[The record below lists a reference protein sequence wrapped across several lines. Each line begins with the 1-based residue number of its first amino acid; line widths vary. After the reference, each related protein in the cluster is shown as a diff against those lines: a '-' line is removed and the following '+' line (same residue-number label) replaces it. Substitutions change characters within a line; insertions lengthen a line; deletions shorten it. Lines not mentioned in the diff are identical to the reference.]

1 MVTTQELG
9 ELLESELNALGSN
22 FNFKIGIEVERKYKL
37 PNNIKN
43 WAKVD
48 NNIYGVFTTNSGQFE
63 AVQDQD
69 LATIDTRLSLYVTET
84 QMQEV
89 YDILSQYQTLNNA
102 KVFSIGD
109 YSVVPVFD
117 AIRPA
122 TTSIFQGD
130 NRLPIEM
137 NITYTIARK
146 GILSN
151 DIEVSINGIRQLVL
165 SASFNMAKSV
175 SNNLYN
181 GNSTIK
187 AKANSKSRTFTIT
200 IVNTNSDIV
209 NQLKREIVT
218 DDLLDSTYSITYND
232 GAIDT
237 TSQMLLQVGA
247 LTIDAGLPA
256 QLELVFTRSRE

>member
-89 YDILSQYQTLNNA
+89 YDVLGQYQTLNNA

-122 TTSIFQGD
+122 TTSIF
-130 NRLPIEM
+130 
-137 NITYTIARK
+137 
-146 GILSN
+146 
-151 DIEVSINGIRQLVL
+151 
-165 SASFNMAKSV
+165 
-175 SNNLYN
+175 
-181 GNSTIK
+181 
-187 AKANSKSRTFTIT
+187 
-200 IVNTNSDIV
+200 
-209 NQLKREIVT
+209 
-218 DDLLDSTYSITYND
+218 
-232 GAIDT
+232 
-237 TSQMLLQVGA
+237 
-247 LTIDAGLPA
+247 
-256 QLELVFTRSRE
+256 

>member
-9 ELLESELNALGSN
+9 ELLESGLNTLDSKFN
-22 FNFKIGIEVERKYKL
+22 FNIGIEVERKYKL
-37 PNNIKN
+37 PNNVQN
-43 WAKVD
+43 WAKID

-63 AVQDQD
+63 AIQEQD
-69 LATIDTRLSLYVTET
+69 LATITTRLSLYVTEN
-84 QMQEV
+84 QMQDV
-89 YDILSQYQTLNNA
+89 YDVLSAYQTINNA
-102 KVFSIGD
+102 KVFAIGD

-117 AIRPA
+117 AIRPS

-151 DIEVSINGIRQLVL
+151 DIDVEINGIRQLVL

-187 AKANSKSRTFTIT
+187 AKANSKSRTFAIT

-209 NQLKREIVT
+209 NQLKKEIVT
-218 DDLLDSTYSITYND
+218 DDFLDNTYSITYND
-232 GAIDT
+232 GQLNT
-237 TSQMLLQVGA
+237 TSQMLLNIGT

-256 QLELVFTRSRE
+256 QLELVFTRARG